1 MCKRTRFFIKIT
13 ALSVILSAANL
24 LWAEPA
30 ADQVQVLSPD
40 GNVQL
45 KFLLDQGRLNYTV
58 TFKDKPVIET
68 SRVQF
73 SLDGVDLSQGL
84 ELGRVEQYKV
94 KETYPWRGVHS
105 QAVNNCNGARISLKH
120 SKSNTSYTLD
130 ARSFNDAVAFR
141 YIIPGGESV
150 RVPDEA
156 TTFVIPAGSTVW
168 YHDLEGHY
176 EGVHEKNDVADIRDG
191 QWVAPP
197 MTFKLPDGTGYASIT
212 EAALTNYSG
221 MALQCDGNRGFNLVL
236 GHKHHVSY
244 PYRLRYKDEIERVS
258 RPAAISGTI
267 TSPWRVVMIGAD
279 LNTLVNC
286 DVVHNLC
293 PPPDPNLFP
302 KGINTDWL
310 KPGRAVWR
318 YLDGGGSSLEDM
330 KEFSRLAGH
339 PSTGL
344 GTGLGFEYH
353 VIEGFWS
360 RWSDEQIKELVDYS
374 RRQGVGLWFWRHSR
388 ELRTPEAREA
398 FFKRLH
404 DLGVVG
410 AKIDFFDHEHK
421 DVIDHYTALLKEAA
435 KYHVLVNFHGA
446 NKPTGEARTWP
457 NEMVR
462 EAVRGMEA
470 SKLADRATHNVTLP
484 FTRYLAGHGDYTP
497 VHFGARRANTTWT
510 HQIATA
516 AVFNSPLLTY
526 GAQPANILKNPGVE
540 MIKSIPAVWEETIVL
555 PVSQIGEIAAFA
567 RRSGDTWFLAILNG
581 LAARTVEIPLSFLST
596 RLETGL
602 GQSEY
607 RAMLLRDN
615 KVDAAAVEVENTTLR
630 RSDSLAIEL
639 VAGGGFIARFWPA
652 SVARGPWPVTRATS
666 DERRLQHKA
675 AWMRQAR
682 WGVMTH
688 YLADWRA
695 KVDNE
700 KMSAEN
706 WNDMIDHFDVEG
718 LAKQIESVGAG
729 YYLITIGQN
738 SGYYLAP
745 NATYDK
751 LVGIQPSKP
760 VLSRVEGCSRRDL
773 VADLYE
779 PLHKRGIKLMVYL
792 PAGAPAGDRDARD
805 ALQWQNGPNPNK
817 EFQLKWE
824 QVIRE
829 WSTRWGDEVVGWWFD
844 GCYWP
849 NIMYRSKEAPNFES
863 FAAAARAGNPDSV
876 VAFNPGVVP
885 RIISVTPHE
894 DYTAGEI
901 NDPNKV
907 KIQRAVDG
915 KVDGAQVHILSFL
928 GQRWGMGSPRFST
941 EQVVGW
947 SRRIAEAGGVI
958 TWDVPIQKSG
968 LISQPFMDQLAAVG
982 KAFAVRR

>member
-1 MCKRTRFFIKIT
+1 MCERTRFFTVIT
-13 ALSVILSAANL
+13 ALLVIVGTANE

-30 ADQVQVLSPD
+30 ANQVQVLSPD

-45 KFLLDQGRLNYTV
+45 KLLLDEGQLNYAI

-73 SLDGVDLSQGL
+73 SVDGVDLTQGL
-84 ELGRVEQYKV
+84 PPAQIRGLIVVERYEV
-94 KETYPWRGVHS
+94 KETYLWRGIHDR
-105 QAVNNCNGARISLKH
+105 AVNHCNGVKISLKH
-120 SKSNTSYTLD
+120 GKSNMSYTLE

-141 YIIPGGESV
+141 YIIPGEGV

-156 TTFVIPAGSTVW
+156 TTFVVPAGSTVW

-176 EGVHEKNDVADIRDG
+176 EDVHDKSDVGDIRAG

-197 MTFKLPDGTGYASIT
+197 MTFKLPGGAGYASIT
-212 EAALTNYSG
+212 EAALMNYSG

-236 GHKHHVSY
+236 GHKHPISY

-302 KGINTDWL
+302 KGINTNWL

-330 KEFSRLAGH
+330 KEFSRLAGE
-339 PSTGL
+339 
-344 GTGLGFEYH
+344 LGFEYH
-353 VIEGFWS
+353 VLEGFWS
-360 RWSDEQIKELVDYS
+360 RWSDDQIKELVDYS
-374 RRQGVGLWFWRHSR
+374 RQQGVGLWFWRHSR

-457 NEMVR
+457 NELVR

-540 MIKSIPAVWEETIVL
+540 MIKSIPSVWDETIVL

-581 LAARTVEIPLSFLST
+581 LAAKTVEIPLSFLGEGEH
-596 RLETGL
+596 RE
-602 GQSEY
+602 
-607 RAMLLRDN
+607 MLIRDDKDN
-615 KVDAAAVEVENTTLR
+615 DAALQIENGTLSR
-630 RSDSLAIEL
+630 KDQLSVDLR
-639 VAGGGFIARFWPA
+639 AGGGFIARFCPIHRQDQPR
-652 SVARGPWPVTRATS
+652 SGSLSLHSGQVRATS
-666 DERRLQHKA
+666 E
-675 AWMRQAR
+675 
-682 WGVMTH
+682 
-688 YLADWRA
+688 
-695 KVDNE
+695 
-700 KMSAEN
+700 
-706 WNDMIDHFDVEG
+706 
-718 LAKQIESVGAG
+718 
-729 YYLITIGQN
+729 
-738 SGYYLAP
+738 
-745 NATYDK
+745 
-751 LVGIQPSKP
+751 
-760 VLSRVEGCSRRDL
+760 
-773 VADLYE
+773 
-779 PLHKRGIKLMVYL
+779 
-792 PAGAPAGDRDARD
+792 
-805 ALQWQNGPNPNK
+805 
-817 EFQLKWE
+817 
-824 QVIRE
+824 
-829 WSTRWGDEVVGWWFD
+829 
-844 GCYWP
+844 
-849 NIMYRSKEAPNFES
+849 
-863 FAAAARAGNPDSV
+863 
-876 VAFNPGVVP
+876 
-885 RIISVTPHE
+885 
-894 DYTAGEI
+894 
-901 NDPNKV
+901 
-907 KIQRAVDG
+907 
-915 KVDGAQVHILSFL
+915 
-928 GQRWGMGSPRFST
+928 
-941 EQVVGW
+941 
-947 SRRIAEAGGVI
+947 
-958 TWDVPIQKSG
+958 
-968 LISQPFMDQLAAVG
+968 
-982 KAFAVRR
+982 